1 MSLISNPDVFVVVN
15 IILNKIMFENKIVII
30 TGGSRGIGKA
40 IAKNFADAKA
50 KVIVTY
56 KNSIESAEFD
66 SAGIQYA
73 QCDAADTN
81 AVQTFVDGVIK
92 EHSRVDVLVNNAGM
106 TKDGLLMRMS
116 EADWDAVIN
125 TNAKGV
131 FNFTKAVTRQM
142 ISQKQGKIVN
152 ISSVVGI
159 TGNAGQSNYA
169 ASKAAVIGFT
179 KSIAKELA
187 SRNINVNCIAP
198 GYIDT
203 DMTSK
208 LNDTVKQGILQ
219 AIPLKRIGDGSDI
232 ANAVMFLASDKAT
245 YITGQTLCVD
255 GGMVM

>member
-1 MSLISNPDVFVVVN
+1 
-15 IILNKIMFENKIVII
+15 MFENKIVIV
-30 TGGSRGIGKA
+30 TGGSRGIGKS
-40 IAKNFADAKA
+40 IAKKFASYGA
-50 KVIVTY
+50 KVTVTY
-56 KNSIESAEFD
+56 KNSVDTAEFD
-66 SAGIQYA
+66 SLGIKYH
-73 QCDAADTN
+73 QCDAADTA
-81 AVQTFVDGVIK
+81 AVQAFSDSIIK
-92 EHSRVDVLVNNAGM
+92 EHGKIDILINNAGM

-116 EADWDAVIN
+116 EADWDNVLD

-152 ISSVVGI
+152 ISSVVGL

-219 AIPLKRIGDGSDI
+219 SIPMKRIGDGNDI
-232 ANAVMFLASDKAT
+232 ANAVMFLCSDESS
-245 YITGQTLCVD
+245 YITGQTICVD

>member
-1 MSLISNPDVFVVVN
+1 
-15 IILNKIMFENKIVII
+15 MFENKIVIV

-40 IAKNFADAKA
+40 IAMKFAEAKA
-50 KVIVTY
+50 KVYITY
-56 KNSIESAEFD
+56 KNSVESEVFD
-66 SAGIQYA
+66 SAGIKYA
-73 QCDAADTN
+73 KCDAANTKE
-81 AVQTFVDGVIK
+81 VQDFIDSVIK
-92 EHSRVDVLVNNAGM
+92 DNSRIDILVNNAGL

-116 EADWDAVIN
+116 EADWDIVLD

-203 DMTSK
+203 DMTNK
-208 LNDTVKQGILQ
+208 LNDTIKQGILD
-219 AIPLKRIGDGSDI
+219 AVPLKRIGDGSDI
-232 ANAVMFLASDKAT
+232 ANAVMFLSSEQAS
-245 YITGQTLCVD
+245 YITGQTICVD

>member
-1 MSLISNPDVFVVVN
+1 
-15 IILNKIMFENKIVII
+15 MFENKVVII

-40 IAKNFADAKA
+40 IAEKFAQEKA

-56 KNSIESAEFD
+56 KNSVDAAHFD
-66 SAGIQYA
+66 SLGIKHA
-73 QCDAADTN
+73 MCDAANTKE
-81 AVQTFVDGVIK
+81 VQEFVDSVIK
-92 EHSRVDVLVNNAGM
+92 ENGRVDVLVNNAGL

-116 EADWDAVIN
+116 EDDWDIVMN

-131 FNFTKAVTRQM
+131 FNFTKAVCRQM

-169 ASKAAVIGFT
+169 SSKAAVIGFT

-208 LNDTVKQGILQ
+208 LNDTVKQGILE
-219 AIPLKRIGDGSDI
+219 AVPLKRIGSGNDI
-232 ANAVMFLASDKAT
+232 ASAVMFLSSGAAD
-245 YITGQTLCVD
+245 YITGQVLCVD

>member
-1 MSLISNPDVFVVVN
+1 
-15 IILNKIMFENKIVII
+15 MFENKIVIV
-30 TGGSRGIGKA
+30 TGGSRGIGKS
-40 IAKNFADAKA
+40 IAKKFASLGA
-50 KVIVTY
+50 KVTVTY
-56 KNSIESAEFD
+56 KNSVDTAEFD
-66 SAGIQYA
+66 SLGIKYY
-73 QCDAADTN
+73 QCDAADTA
-81 AVQTFVDGVIK
+81 AVQAFADGIIK
-92 EHSRVDVLVNNAGM
+92 EHGKIDILVNNAGM

-116 EADWDAVIN
+116 EADWDSVLD

-152 ISSVVGI
+152 ISSVVGL

-219 AIPLKRIGDGSDI
+219 SIPMKRIGDGNDI
-232 ANAVMFLASDKAT
+232 ANAVMFLCSDESS
-245 YITGQTLCVD
+245 YITGQTICVD

>member
-1 MSLISNPDVFVVVN
+1 
-15 IILNKIMFENKIVII
+15 MFENKIVIV

-40 IAKNFADAKA
+40 IAMKFAEKKS
-50 KVIVTY
+50 KVYVTY
-56 KNSIESAEFD
+56 KNSVEAEVFD
-66 SAGIQYA
+66 AAGIKYA
-73 QCDAADTN
+73 QCDAANTK
-81 AVQTFVDGVIK
+81 AVQDFVDGVIK
-92 EHSRVDVLVNNAGM
+92 ENGRVDVLVNNAGM

-116 EADWDAVIN
+116 EADWDIVLD

-208 LNDTVKQGILQ
+208 LNDTVKQGILE
-219 AIPLKRIGDGSDI
+219 AVPLKRIGDGSDI
-232 ANAVMFLASDKAT
+232 ANAVMFLSSDEAG

>member
-1 MSLISNPDVFVVVN
+1 MS
-15 IILNKIMFENKIVII
+15 MFENKVII
-30 TGGSRGIGKA
+30 VTGGSRGIGKA
-40 IAKNFADAKA
+40 IAEKFAEEGA
-50 KVIVTY
+50 KVVITY
-56 KNSIESAEFD
+56 KNAVDAEYFEGK
-66 SAGIQYA
+66 GIKHA
-73 QCDAADTN
+73 MCDAANT
-81 AVQTFVDGVIK
+81 AEVQVFIDSVIK
-92 EHSRVDVLVNNAGM
+92 EFGKVDVLVNNAGL

-116 EADWDAVIN
+116 EADWDIVLN

-131 FNFTKAVTRQM
+131 FNFTKAVCRQM

-159 TGNAGQSNYA
+159 TGNAGQSNYS

-208 LNDTVKQGILQ
+208 LNDNIKQGILE
-219 AIPLKRIGDGSDI
+219 AIPLKKIGSGDDI
-232 ANAVMFLASDKAT
+232 ANAVMFLSSSKAD
-245 YITGQTLCVD
+245 YITGQVLCVD

>member
-1 MSLISNPDVFVVVN
+1 
-15 IILNKIMFENKIVII
+15 MFENKVVIV

-40 IAKNFADAKA
+40 IAEKFAEEKA
-50 KVIVTY
+50 KVIITY
-56 KNSIESAEFD
+56 KNSVDAAYFD
-66 SAGIQYA
+66 AKGIKHV
-73 QCDAADTN
+73 QCDAANTKE
-81 AVQTFVDGVIK
+81 VQGFVDVVIK
-92 EHSRVDVLVNNAGM
+92 EYGRVDALVNNAGL

-116 EADWDAVIN
+116 EEDWDIVMN

-159 TGNAGQSNYA
+159 TGNAGQANYA
-169 ASKAAVIGFT
+169 SSKAAVIGFT
-179 KSIAKELA
+179 KSVAKELA
-187 SRNINVNCIAP
+187 SRSINVNCIAP

-208 LNDTVKQGILQ
+208 LNDTVKQGILESV
-219 AIPLKRIGDGSDI
+219 PLKRIGSGDDI
-232 ANAVMFLASDKAT
+232 ANAVMFLCSPGAD
-245 YITGQTLCVD
+245 YITGQVICVD

>member
-1 MSLISNPDVFVVVN
+1 MSEFKDKVV
-15 IILNKIMFENKIVII
+15 IV

-40 IAKNFADAKA
+40 IAVKLAEAGA
-50 KVIVTY
+50 KVTVTY

-66 SAGIQYA
+66 AAGIKHA
-73 QCDAADTN
+73 QCDASVTAD
-81 AVQTFVDGVIK
+81 VQAFVDTVVKDNG
-92 EHSRVDVLVNNAGM
+92 RVDILVNNAGL

-116 EADWDAVIN
+116 EGDWDAVLN

-131 FNFTKAVTRQM
+131 FNFTKAVCRQM
-142 ISQKQGKIVN
+142 ISQKQGKIIN

-159 TGNAGQSNYA
+159 TGNAGQANYA

-198 GYIDT
+198 GYVDT

-208 LNDTVKQGILQ
+208 LSDTIKQGILQ
-219 AIPLKRIGDGSDI
+219 SVPLKRIGSGDDI
-232 ANAVMFLASDKAT
+232 ANAVMFLASDASA

>member
-1 MSLISNPDVFVVVN
+1 
-15 IILNKIMFENKIVII
+15 MFENKVVII

-40 IAKNFADAKA
+40 IAEKFAEAKA

-56 KNSIESAEFD
+56 KNSVDAAHFD
-66 SAGIQYA
+66 SLGIKHA
-73 QCDAADTN
+73 QCDAANTKE
-81 AVQTFVDGVIK
+81 VQAFVDSVIK
-92 EHSRVDVLVNNAGM
+92 DNGRVDVLVNNAGL

-116 EADWDAVIN
+116 EEDWDIVMN

-131 FNFTKAVTRQM
+131 FNFTKAVCRQM

-159 TGNAGQSNYA
+159 TGNAGQANYA
-169 ASKAAVIGFT
+169 SSKAAVIGFT

-203 DMTSK
+203 DMTNK
-208 LNDTVKQGILQ
+208 LNDTVKQGILE
-219 AIPLKRIGDGSDI
+219 AVPLKRIGNGSDI
-232 ANAVMFLASDKAT
+232 ANAVMFLSSSNAD
-245 YITGQTLCVD
+245 YITGQVICVD

>member
-1 MSLISNPDVFVVVN
+1 MSEFKDKVV
-15 IILNKIMFENKIVII
+15 IV

-40 IAKNFADAKA
+40 IAVKLAEAGA
-50 KVIVTY
+50 KVTVTY

-66 SAGIQYA
+66 AAGIKHA
-73 QCDAADTN
+73 QCDASVTAD
-81 AVQTFVDGVIK
+81 VQAFVDAVVKDNG
-92 EHSRVDVLVNNAGM
+92 RVDILVNNAGL

-116 EADWDAVIN
+116 EGDWDAVLN

-131 FNFTKAVTRQM
+131 FNFTKAVCRQM
-142 ISQKQGKIVN
+142 ISQKQGKIIN

-159 TGNAGQSNYA
+159 TGNAGQANYA

-198 GYIDT
+198 GYVDT

-208 LNDTVKQGILQ
+208 LSDTIKQGILQ
-219 AIPLKRIGDGSDI
+219 SVPLKRIGSGDDI
-232 ANAVMFLASDKAT
+232 ANAVMFLASDASA

>member
-1 MSLISNPDVFVVVN
+1 
-15 IILNKIMFENKIVII
+15 
-30 TGGSRGIGKA
+30 
-40 IAKNFADAKA
+40 
-50 KVIVTY
+50 Y
-56 KNSIESAEFD
+56 KNSIEGAEFD
-66 SAGIQYA
+66 AAGIKHA
-73 QCDAADTN
+73 QCDASVTAD
-81 AVQTFVDGVIK
+81 VQAFVDSVVKDNG
-92 EHSRVDVLVNNAGM
+92 RVDILVNNAGL

-116 EADWDAVIN
+116 EADWDAVLN

-131 FNFTKAVTRQM
+131 FNFTKAVCRQM

-159 TGNAGQSNYA
+159 TGNAGQANYA

-198 GYIDT
+198 GYVDT

-208 LNDTVKQGILQ
+208 LSDAIKQGILQ
-219 AIPLKRIGDGSDI
+219 SVPLKRIGSGEDI
-232 ANAVMFLASDKAT
+232 ANAVMFLASGASG

>member
-1 MSLISNPDVFVVVN
+1 MSEFKDKVV
-15 IILNKIMFENKIVII
+15 IV

-40 IAKNFADAKA
+40 IAVKFANAGA
-50 KVIVTY
+50 KVVVTY

-66 SAGIQYA
+66 SAGIKHA
-73 QCDAADTN
+73 QCDASVTGD
-81 AVQTFVDGVIK
+81 VQAFVDSVIK
-92 EHSRVDVLVNNAGM
+92 DHGRIDILINNAGL

-116 EADWDAVIN
+116 EADWDAVLN

-131 FNFTKAVTRQM
+131 FNFTKAVCRQM
-142 ISQKQGKIVN
+142 ISQKQGKIIN

-159 TGNAGQSNYA
+159 TGNAGQANYA

-198 GYIDT
+198 GYVDT

-208 LNDTVKQGILQ
+208 LNDTIKQGILQ
-219 AIPLKRIGDGSDI
+219 SVPLKRIGSGDDI
-232 ANAVMFLASDKAT
+232 ANAVMFLSSDASA

>member
-1 MSLISNPDVFVVVN
+1 
-15 IILNKIMFENKIVII
+15 MFEDKIVIV

-40 IAKNFADAKA
+40 IAKSFAEAKA

-66 SAGIQYA
+66 RLGIQYA

-81 AVQTFVDGVIK
+81 AVQAFVDGVIK
-92 EHSRVDVLVNNAGM
+92 EHGRVDVLVNNAGM

-116 EADWDAVIN
+116 EADWDAVLD

-187 SRNINVNCIAP
+187 SRNINV
-198 GYIDT
+198 
-203 DMTSK
+203 
-208 LNDTVKQGILQ
+208 
-219 AIPLKRIGDGSDI
+219 
-232 ANAVMFLASDKAT
+232 
-245 YITGQTLCVD
+245 
-255 GGMVM
+255 

>member
-1 MSLISNPDVFVVVN
+1 
-15 IILNKIMFENKIVII
+15 MFENKIVIV
-30 TGGSRGIGKA
+30 TGGSRGIGKS
-40 IAKNFADAKA
+40 IAKKFASLGA
-50 KVIVTY
+50 KVTVTY
-56 KNSIESAEFD
+56 KNSVDTAEFD
-66 SAGIQYA
+66 SMGIKYH
-73 QCDAADTN
+73 QCDAADTA
-81 AVQTFVDGVIK
+81 AVQAFADSIIK
-92 EHSRVDVLVNNAGM
+92 EHGKIDILVNNAGM

-116 EADWDAVIN
+116 EADWDSVLD

-152 ISSVVGI
+152 ISSVVGL

-219 AIPLKRIGDGSDI
+219 SIPMKRIGDGNDI
-232 ANAVMFLASDKAT
+232 ANAVMFLCSDESS
-245 YITGQTLCVD
+245 YITGQTICVD

>member
-1 MSLISNPDVFVVVN
+1 
-15 IILNKIMFENKIVII
+15 MFENKIVIV
-30 TGGSRGIGKA
+30 TGGSRGIGKS
-40 IAKNFADAKA
+40 IAKKFASLGA
-50 KVIVTY
+50 KVTVTY
-56 KNSIESAEFD
+56 KNSVDTAEFD
-66 SAGIQYA
+66 SLGIKYH
-73 QCDAADTN
+73 QCDAADTT
-81 AVQTFVDGVIK
+81 AVQAFADGIIK
-92 EHSRVDVLVNNAGM
+92 EHGKIDILVNNAGM

-116 EADWDAVIN
+116 EADWDSVLD

-152 ISSVVGI
+152 ISSVVGL

-219 AIPLKRIGDGSDI
+219 SIPMKRIGDGNDI
-232 ANAVMFLASDKAT
+232 ANAVMFLCSDESS
-245 YITGQTLCVD
+245 YITGQTICVD

>member
-1 MSLISNPDVFVVVN
+1 ME
-15 IILNKIMFENKIVII
+15 MFEKKIVIV

-40 IAKNFADAKA
+40 IAMKFAAKGA
-50 KVIVTY
+50 IVTVTY
-56 KNSIESAEFD
+56 KNSIDNAEFD
-66 SAGIQYA
+66 SLGIKYF
-73 QCDAADTN
+73 QCDAADT
-81 AVQTFVDGVIK
+81 AEVQTFVDTVVK
-92 EHSRVDVLVNNAGM
+92 EHGKVDILVNNAGM

-116 EADWDAVIN
+116 EADWDAVLD

-131 FNFTKAVTRQM
+131 FNFTKAVSRQM

-152 ISSVVGI
+152 ISSVVGL

-203 DMTSK
+203 DMTNK

-219 AIPLKRIGDGSDI
+219 SVPMKRIGDGSDI
-232 ANAVMFLASDKAT
+232 ANAVLFFSSDEST

>member
-1 MSLISNPDVFVVVN
+1 
-15 IILNKIMFENKIVII
+15 MFENKIVIV
-30 TGGSRGIGKA
+30 TGGSRGIGKS
-40 IAKNFADAKA
+40 IAKKFASLGA
-50 KVIVTY
+50 KVTVTY
-56 KNSIESAEFD
+56 KNSVDTAEFD
-66 SAGIQYA
+66 SMGIKYN
-73 QCDAADTN
+73 QCDAADTA
-81 AVQTFVDGVIK
+81 AVQAFADSIIK
-92 EHSRVDVLVNNAGM
+92 EHGKIDILVNNAGM

-116 EADWDAVIN
+116 EADWDSVLD

-152 ISSVVGI
+152 ISSVVGL

-219 AIPLKRIGDGSDI
+219 SIPMKRIGDGNDI
-232 ANAVMFLASDKAT
+232 ANAVMFLCSDESS